1 MHLILQLS
9 DDNKLKALI
18 LILTVIQIGSW
29 LIGMACGFNA
39 GLRSEVILFALMY
52 YISMYL
58 KNIKVLSKFERSNVK
73 ILGSAIVLLIY
84 FFEYCVWYIGIGK
97 DGKIITLFES
107 IINNQSSP
115 LNIVAAFIIIFTALS
130 VPLKCSKV
138 TNKIATGT
146 FAVLLIHDHNYFRSI
161 LWGTIIEKTNIT
173 SLGNLSFVGMFV
185 LIVLVVFSICIC
197 IDFIRQKIEVLILK
211 SNSVQQLCV
220 KIDKILG

>member
-107 IINNQSSP
+107 IINS
-115 LNIVAAFIIIFTALS
+115 
-130 VPLKCSKV
+130 
-138 TNKIATGT
+138 T
-146 FAVLLIHDHNYFRSI
+146 FAV
-161 LWGTIIEKTNIT
+161 EK
-173 SLGNLSFVGMFV
+173 V
-185 LIVLVVFSICIC
+185 
-197 IDFIRQKIEVLILK
+197 E
-211 SNSVQQLCV
+211 
-220 KIDKILG
+220 